1 MKRFVFSLLMA
12 STTANAAP
20 PPAPVDQISQA
31 SIQAAFR
38 VLQRDYIR
46 REDLTI
52 DQLNRAALQGL
63 LARLSFG
70 AEIVKQTPAPK
81 ADQRVIAESLTTEI
95 AYIRPATYST
105 SEVALMEMKL
115 RSLED
120 KGAKH
125 TILDLRTASA
135 PGEFEVAASLL
146 ELFLPRGVLL
156 FKLRQLGSDDAQL
169 LLSRREPIWHGTV
182 VALVDSE
189 TNNLGETIA
198 TVLRSQKRALILG
211 SPTKGATVRYDSV
224 PLDQGWEL
232 RFARAE
238 MLLPDDSSIFR
249 KGLQPDFLINL
260 KPEIKRSIFA
270 QSNNGTIKPFVFEQA
285 RGRFNE
291 AALVAGNNPELDDY
305 IKRSNG
311 ETLGYDKPAPRDSVV
326 QRAMDLIRTAEHLS
340 RTQLRWDAKADSA
353 TPGTAPAIKPAQPVK
368 P

>member
-1 MKRFVFSLLMA
+1 MKRLVISLLVA
-12 STTANAAP
+12 TTGVLAAA

-31 SIQAAFR
+31 SIQTAFR

-70 AEIVKQTPAPK
+70 AEIVKQAPAPK
-81 ADQRVIAESLTTEI
+81 ADLRVIAESLTSEI
-95 AYIRPATYST
+95 AYVRPATYSA
-105 SEVALMEMKL
+105 SEVALMETKL
-115 RSLED
+115 RGLED

-125 TILDLRTASA
+125 AILDLRTAAA
-135 PGEFEVAASLL
+135 PGEFEVAATLL
-146 ELFLPRGVLL
+146 ELFLPRGTLL
-156 FKLRQLGSDDAQL
+156 FKLRQLGSEDAQL
-169 LLSRREPIWHGTV
+169 LLSHRDPIWHGTL

-189 TNNLGETIA
+189 TSNLGETIA
-198 TVLRSQKRALILG
+198 TVLRHQKRALILG

-224 PLDQGWEL
+224 PLEQGWEL

-238 MLLPDDSSIFR
+238 MLLPDDSSVFR
-249 KGLQPDFLINL
+249 KGLQPDFLIPL

-305 IKRSNG
+305 VKRSKG
-311 ETLGYDKPAPRDSVV
+311 ETMGYDKPVPRDSVV
-326 QRAMDLIRTAEHLS
+326 QRAMDLIRSTEHLS
-340 RTQLRWDAKADSA
+340 RTQLRWSDKSETSSPTS
-353 TPGTAPAIKPAQPVK
+353 TPSVQPAQPVK